1 MIEIIPA
8 ILVHSEEEFRQKMEV
23 LAGVPQTIQIDVMDG
38 VFVNNTTWADPA
50 AIAAMQLPYKIEVH
64 LMVVNPVAAAERWFG
79 IAQRILV
86 HAESVGWQEAVKKIR
101 VAGCETGIVL
111 NPETPI
117 SILGEMLSLLD
128 TVQIMGVTPGW
139 SGQAFQ
145 PIAIEKTA
153 ALHVLRPEMPIEI
166 DGGVGKETIPLLASA
181 GATRFVA
188 ASALFSQPDFLIAY
202 KELGVLSSA
211 SIL

>member
-1 MIEIIPA
+1 MTIEIIPA
-8 ILVHSEEEFRQKMEV
+8 ILVHSEEEFRGKV
-23 LAGVPQTIQIDVMDG
+23 ARVGILPKTIQIDVMDG
-38 VFVNNTTWADPA
+38 VFVNNTTWADPSV
-50 AIAAMQLPYKIEVH
+50 IAAMQLPYKIEVH
-64 LMVVNPVAAAERWFG
+64 LMVANPVTVVERWFG

-86 HAESVGWQEAVKKIR
+86 HAEAVGWQEAVEKCR
-101 VAGCETGIVL
+101 AAGCEFGVVL

-117 SILGEMLSLLD
+117 AVLDPVLASLD

-153 ALHVLRPEMPIEI
+153 ALHALRPEMPIEI
-166 DGGVGKETIPLLASA
+166 DGGVGKETIPLLATA

-188 ASALFSQPDFLIAY
+188 ASALFGQTDFAAAY
-202 KELGVLSSA
+202 EQLKTLVRV
-211 SIL
+211 